1 MNALRQTDSQLLHS
15 RRDRMISAPF
25 AALPAARNHRGWH
38 EVPHLQ
44 LVRSLRILIGRPPA
58 FPWIARD
65 RPTRLLECKHP
76 FLVPFL
82 LCANIALEKRIFA
95 LATIVFALITL
106 LRPILKK
113 FLNWKLKFMHSR
125 QATRNMDRK
134 RLNRSERSPG
144 PTLRDRI
151 IGNQIRRPPRQQV
164 VRLSAIDRDLNK
176 YFKKLSQIS
185 YVDRAS
191 RSNKFVK

>member
-76 FLVPFL
+76 FLVPIL

-113 FLNWKLKFMHSR
+113 LFKLKTEIHAFTTGNSKHGQEATEPLREISWPNVER
-125 QATRNMDRK
+125 QNHRKSNSPPTAATGCKAVRY
-134 RLNRSERSPG
+134 
-144 PTLRDRI
+144 
-151 IGNQIRRPPRQQV
+151 RP
-164 VRLSAIDRDLNK
+164 
-176 YFKKLSQIS
+176 
-185 YVDRAS
+185 
-191 RSNKFVK
+191 